1 MSAFKAR
8 VLSLPLCPFTSLRR
22 KMISGL
28 TVTHYFTPPHCG
40 DSITVTRCST
50 PKLLQAPNRGTANRL
65 SPQMARATPF
75 KNRFPTCPDAAM
87 QRRCGRRE
95 KPLFLYKTI
104 GGVTFVTFVA
114 FIQVENAAHAKGC
127 GGVGVSAFLAP
138 KRHHAGASHAD
149 RGTPNRLSLP
159 PLSDHVT

>member
-1 MSAFKAR
+1 
-8 VLSLPLCPFTSLRR
+8 
-22 KMISGL
+22 MISGL

-114 FIQVENAAHAKGC
+114 FIQGKNAEPAKAGLRCWRGGC
-127 GGVGVSAFLAP
+127 F
-138 KRHHAGASHAD
+138 RQ
-149 RGTPNRLSLP
+149 GTPNRVSAAHCPRRTVPVDRRGATAHMAAL
-159 PLSDHVT
+159 